1 MQPEVKSDTKA
12 LGKPEGT
19 ISTDTASFAGVTTQ
33 ASQCFWDRDG
43 DWFLFF
49 SSADP
54 SAVRWTV
61 KNDVV
66 SSLADDTALGG
77 WGQQFL
83 QAIWMLQTT
92 SQLEEIVTGM
102 IMQNIRW
109 DIRCLVIVMPYAIS

>member
-1 MQPEVKSDTKA
+1 M
-12 LGKPEGT
+12 
-19 ISTDTASFAGVTTQ
+19 
-33 ASQCFWDRDG
+33 
-43 DWFLFF
+43 
-49 SSADP
+49 
-54 SAVRWTV
+54 RWAV

-92 SQLEEIVTGM
+92 SQLEEIVTKM
-102 IMQNIRW
+102 IVQNIRW